1 MGGGGGG
8 QATTSKTELSPEFKP
23 YVNFALEEAKKAY
36 QAPSALA
43 GQQLYVDPSEATNQ
57 ALGMAQSRAMA
68 GNPLVPAAQ
77 QQMLQTIQGNAVNP
91 FLQGALSAA
100 YQPTVQAAQEGFR
113 GLQSQLSSAGRYG
126 SDAAAQMFQRA
137 GQGFGTGIGNA
148 MANMTYQSSEAER
161 ARQMAAIQNAPAMA
175 AADYN
180 DIDKLL
186 KVGQA
191 QEGYGMNRIQGLMAQ
206 ENLPFDRLQRT
217 ASIFYGAPME
227 QQTVSQ
233 ATPTGG
239 K

>member
-8 QATTSKTELSPEFKP
+8 QETTSKTELSPEFKP

-57 ALGMAQSRAMA
+57 ALSMAQSRATA

-77 QQMLQTIQGNAVNP
+77 QQLMQTIQGNGVNP
-91 FLQGALSAA
+91 FLGGALAAA

-126 SDAAAQMFQRA
+126 SDAASQMFQRA

-161 ARQMAAIQNAPAMA
+161 GRQMQAIANAPAMA
-175 AADYN
+175 GADYM

-191 QEGYGMNRIQGLMAQ
+191 QEGYEQARIQGLMAQ
-206 ENLPFDRLQRT
+206 DNLPFDRLQRT
-217 ASIFYGAPME
+217 ASIFYGAPLE
-227 QQTVSQ
+227 QQTTSQ

>member
-23 YVNFALEEAKKAY
+23 YVNFALSEAKNAY

-43 GQQLYVDPSEATNQ
+43 GQQLYVSASDATQQ
-57 ALGMAQSRAMA
+57 ALQQAQQRAAA

-77 QQMLQTIQGNAVNP
+77 QQMLQTIQGNSVNP
-91 FLQGALSAA
+91 FLSGALSAA

-148 MANMTYQSSEAER
+148 MANLS
-161 ARQMAAIQNAPAMA
+161 
-175 AADYN
+175 
-180 DIDKLL
+180 
-186 KVGQA
+186 
-191 QEGYGMNRIQGLMAQ
+191 
-206 ENLPFDRLQRT
+206 
-217 ASIFYGAPME
+217 
-227 QQTVSQ
+227 
-233 ATPTGG
+233 
-239 K
+239 